1 MVLNVAPQLYVTIF
15 TSPESHS
22 YVIQGE
28 DCFGVHVLV
37 PGVEPVE
44 IECIRIHLITANE
57 VIDYC

>member
-1 MVLNVAPQLYVTIF
+1 MVLKVVPQLYVMIL
-15 TSPESHS
+15 TSSESHS

-44 IECIRIHLITANE
+44 MECVRVH
-57 VIDYC
+57 